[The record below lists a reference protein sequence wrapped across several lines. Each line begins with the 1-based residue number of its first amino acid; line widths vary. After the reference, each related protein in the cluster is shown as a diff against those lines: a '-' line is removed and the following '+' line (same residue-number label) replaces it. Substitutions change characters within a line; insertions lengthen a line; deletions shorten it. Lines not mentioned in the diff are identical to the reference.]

1 MMKARPVVAL
11 SLTVIIGVA
20 IIGPIVVRMLDPNGT
35 QTLPESVVAGLVD
48 LLKVITG
55 GLIAWLSRTDD
66 AG

>member
-1 MMKARPVVAL
+1 MKARPVVAMG
-11 SLTVIIGVA
+11 LTVIVGIA
-20 IIGPIVVRMLDPNGT
+20 IIGPIGVRIVDPTGT
-35 QTLPESVVAGLVD
+35 PSLPESVVSGLVD